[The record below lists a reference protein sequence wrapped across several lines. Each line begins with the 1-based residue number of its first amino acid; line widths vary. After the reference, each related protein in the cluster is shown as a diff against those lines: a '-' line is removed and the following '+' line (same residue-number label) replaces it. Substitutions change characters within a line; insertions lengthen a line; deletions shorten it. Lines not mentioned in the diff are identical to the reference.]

1 MPGFQ
6 GKKPGVDEN
15 LIEHYAEEMGRGAQT
30 LFKSVYSSK
39 FIYPIPSRLCHPFSL
54 RPLPYQS
61 QDPFGPLG
69 PSPKPW
75 LDHMEV

>member
-39 FIYPIPSRLCHPFSL
+39 FIYP
-54 RPLPYQS
+54 
-61 QDPFGPLG
+61 
-69 PSPKPW
+69 
-75 LDHMEV
+75 